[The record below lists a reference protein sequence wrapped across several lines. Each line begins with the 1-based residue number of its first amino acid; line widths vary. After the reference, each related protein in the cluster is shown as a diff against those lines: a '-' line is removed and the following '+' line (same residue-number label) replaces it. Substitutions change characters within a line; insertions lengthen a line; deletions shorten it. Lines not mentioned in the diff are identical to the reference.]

1 MPSLPFTSARSVDV
15 TASGHTFRSA
25 ADVAYYM
32 APHRSAHPLIL
43 TCSHFQIL
51 NVAHARDCMQ
61 ALADAQDKLALDQE
75 QLKREKE
82 VMHGQELAH
91 IMISRSLSYA
101 CDVTDVLEIEC

>member
-1 MPSLPFTSARSVDV
+1 
-15 TASGHTFRSA
+15 
-25 ADVAYYM
+25 
-32 APHRSAHPLIL
+32 
-43 TCSHFQIL
+43 
-51 NVAHARDCMQ
+51 MQ

-101 CDVTDVLEIEC
+101 CDVTDMLEIEC